1 MFIMHILSNGSVA
14 ALLRCAQFKVVA
26 DYAVLMCQRYEC
38 FTTTTKR
45 RNVGLLF
52 ILFPMLKSHRTGL
65 CLLPLIIVLKDK
77 LAAPVRIKL
86 LSVR

>member
-1 MFIMHILSNGSVA
+1 MFIMHILSNGTVA

-26 DYAVLMCQRYEC
+26 DYTVLMCQRYEC
-38 FTTTTKR
+38 FTTKKPQ
-45 RNVGLLF
+45 NVGPLL

-77 LAAPVRIKL
+77 VAAPVRIKL
-86 LSVR
+86 LSVW